1 MSKDI
6 QFIHDAD
13 GNRTGAIIPIEEH
26 EERLASEEEVAK
38 EADLISD
45 QSITHVSREEL
56 TAVLQNTLSAGLD
69 LTGAPQAGVET
80 EGA

>member
-6 QFIHDAD
+6 QFITDAD

-26 EERLASEEEVAK
+26 KGLLASEEEVAR
-38 EADLISD
+38 EADLTSQ
-45 QSITHVSREEL
+45 QSIEHVSREKL

-69 LTGAPQAGVET
+69 LPGAAQAGVET
-80 EGA
+80 EAA